1 MTAFHHRIRRIC
13 ACIIGMVFLLAG
25 MFKLLDPVGAGLVV
39 EEYYK
44 FFHLWFLIPTAKAV
58 AVGLAL
64 LEALTGAMLIS
75 GIWRKL
81 AAVLASAMILVF
93 TVLTLI
99 LAIVN
104 PPMDCGCFGEVIH
117 LSNLGTF
124 LKNLI
129 LLGLSLIAFL
139 PFRDF
144 GKNKTRKYVSFAL
157 SAAGILAL
165 TGYSLARLPLVDYT
179 AFSPGAELLA
189 SRDNSIDVSDEYES
203 TFVYEKNGQE
213 GVFTLDQLP
222 DSTWTYVRTETIRKK
237 GLRNDNVPILSF
249 TDSTGTYCDELA
261 TEDNVLVLSVYRPL
275 KLKGDSWTK
284 LADVMDAA
292 ANAGF
297 KPLLLAAA
305 TPEGMDTLSV
315 IVPDVRARLSSRL
328 YFADF
333 TTLISLNR
341 SNGGATWFNEGQL
354 ITKYPLGKLPAADE
368 LLEMS
373 GRDANEVM
381 LDDSSRGRITYD
393 ALLLYVF
400 AILLLW

>member
-1 MTAFHHRIRRIC
+1 
-13 ACIIGMVFLLAG
+13 
-25 MFKLLDPVGAGLVV
+25 
-39 EEYYK
+39 
-44 FFHLWFLIPTAKAV
+44 
-58 AVGLAL
+58 
-64 LEALTGAMLIS
+64 
-75 GIWRKL
+75 
-81 AAVLASAMILVF
+81 
-93 TVLTLI
+93 
-99 LAIVN
+99 
-104 PPMDCGCFGEVIH
+104 
-117 LSNLGTF
+117 
-124 LKNLI
+124 
-129 LLGLSLIAFL
+129 
-139 PFRDF
+139 
-144 GKNKTRKYVSFAL
+144 
-157 SAAGILAL
+157 
-165 TGYSLARLPLVDYT
+165 
-179 AFSPGAELLA
+179 
-189 SRDNSIDVSDEYES
+189 
-203 TFVYEKNGQE
+203 
-213 GVFTLDQLP
+213 VFTLDHLP

-328 YFADF
+328 YYGDF

-381 LDDSSRGRITYD
+381 LDDSSRGRISFD

-400 AILLLW
+400 AILLLL

>member
-13 ACIIGMVFLLAG
+13 ACIIGVVFLLAG
-25 MFKLLDPVGAGLVV
+25 IFKLLDPVGAGLVV

-44 FFHLWFLIPTAKAV
+44 FLHLRFLIPTAKVA

-81 AAVLASAMILVF
+81 AAILASAMIVVF

-99 LAIVN
+99 LAVIN

-124 LKNLI
+124 LKNLV
-129 LLGLSLIAFL
+129 LLGLALIAFL
-139 PFRDF
+139 PFGNF

-157 SAAGILAL
+157 SAAGIFAL
-165 TGYSLARLPLVDYT
+165 TGYSLAALPLVDYT

-189 SRDNSIDVSDEYES
+189 SKNNPVDVSDDYES

-213 GVFTLDQLP
+213 GVFTLDHLP

-237 GLRNDNVPILSF
+237 ERKNDNVPMLSF
-249 TDSTGTYCDELA
+249 SDSTGTYHDELA
-261 TEDNVLVLSVYRPL
+261 TEDNVLVLSVYHPL

-292 ANAGF
+292 AKAGF

-373 GRDANEVM
+373 GQDANEVM
-381 LDDSSRGRITYD
+381 LDESSRGRISYD

-400 AILLLW
+400 AILLLL